1 MGEPD
6 RRTAGRPGNG
16 RPGGPRRLS
25 LDERLSRFLAYVL
38 RHHPEEANLALDER
52 GAADLDQ
59 VLDAVRARP
68 GLAGVTRERLLAI
81 LDGPAAQRF
90 EVTGN
95 RVRARYGHSLAQTI
109 RYDPADPPAD
119 LFHGTDRASAERIL
133 AEGLKPGTRQYV
145 HLSVDTPA
153 AREVGRRHA
162 DDPAVLR
169 VDTGRAR
176 QAGVCF
182 YRAGAAVWLADAI
195 PAECIAQAE

>member
-1 MGEPD
+1 MQELD
-6 RRTAGRPGNG
+6 RHTAGRPGSD
-16 RPGGPRRLS
+16 RPERRRPLS

-52 GAADLDQ
+52 GAADLDE
-59 VLDAVRARP
+59 VLAAVRARP

-90 EVTGN
+90 EVTGD
-95 RVRARYGHSLAQTI
+95 RVRARYGHSLAQAI
-109 RYDPADPPAD
+109 RYDAADPPDD

-133 AEGLKPGTRQYV
+133 AEGLQPGTRQYV
-145 HLSVDTPA
+145 HLSVDAPA

-169 VDTGRAR
+169 IDTGRAR

-182 YRAGAAVWLADAI
+182 YRASAAVWLADAI